1 MEWVY
6 IYLTLVRNVPI
17 ISVGKDNY
25 KTEQECQLAHAG
37 RDENPFWCVPRN
49 WLDEGQRR
57 SVRAFVTD

>member
-6 IYLTLVRNVPI
+6 IYLTLVRNVPV

-25 KTEQECQLAHAG
+25 KTEQECQFAHAD

>member
-6 IYLTLVRNVPI
+6 IYLTLVRNVPV

-37 RDENPFWCVPRN
+37 RDET
-49 WLDEGQRR
+49 R
-57 SVRAFVTD
+57 SGASRATGSMKGNDGLCERS

>member
-6 IYLTLVRNVPI
+6 IYLTLVRNVPV

-37 RDENPFWCVPRN
+37 REENHS
-49 WLDEGQRR
+49 GA
-57 SVRAFVTD
+57 SHVTGSM